1 MKSGAPRTF
10 GAQLRA
16 LRAAAGFTQEELAT
30 IAGLSVHAVSAL
42 ERGERRRPH
51 VDTVRALVAAL
62 DLTGLSRDAL
72 VLSARASDHDTAA
85 NELTTSSLPIALTAM
100 LGRDDDVKTLRH
112 WLRDPG
118 ARLITLVGAGGVG
131 KTRLALAIAQSLV
144 EEDAFRVVFVELA
157 TVHDPAFVAPAIA
170 EAMGLSDVTAVD
182 LLRRVRGACDE
193 RLPTLLVL
201 DNCEQVLDAAP
212 LVADL
217 LSSVPAL
224 RLLATSRAPFR
235 MRGERLYTVGP
246 LELEAET
253 DAISPADLFH
263 APAVR
268 LFVERVRDVEPA
280 FRLTVTN
287 AAAVTAICRR
297 LDALPLALELAAP
310 WMKVLT
316 TDDLLQRLERDVLL
330 PPAGPRDL
338 PERQQTMNA
347 TVAWSYQLLDRQE
360 QRAFRRL
367 AALPG
372 RFPIEAAAAV
382 LGETDAAT
390 GTDETL
396 AATAALID
404 KSLLHRVETAVEQ
417 RPLYQM
423 LETVRAFAALALEAS
438 GEAEAA
444 AEALA
449 RYCVDEAARAERG
462 LVGPDQVVWLDR
474 VRDDLDNY
482 RGALTWLIERGRADA
497 ASAIAWHLVFFWL
510 IRGRAAEGLQWY
522 ERILTLPT
530 LPPSAESRTLVGE
543 AVMSYTQ
550 GQPER
555 ARAAVTRA
563 LAAPAVDASV
573 IAHAEVLLGHVERA
587 AGNAAAARD
596 LFARSVDAFRSLMT
610 PWGIGNSL
618 IGQASIALTAGD
630 ADTAERLLDES
641 TAVLRD
647 AGPWFLNLTL
657 YIHAILAVQRGHVE
671 AAIDLVR
678 ESLVCSRQLQDKF
691 AFIYALIP
699 LAAAASLKND
709 DAWAARILGTR
720 DAITERIGATIAD
733 QSTRGLREEAERQG
747 RSRLGSDRWA
757 RAYAAGRN
765 ASLDSLLKEIE
776 AAAT

>member
-1 MKSGAPRTF
+1 
-10 GAQLRA
+10 
-16 LRAAAGFTQEELAT
+16 
-30 IAGLSVHAVSAL
+30 
-42 ERGERRRPH
+42 

-62 DLTGLSRDAL
+62 DLAGPARDAL
-72 VLSARASDHDTAA
+72 VLSARASADDTAA
-85 NELTTSSLPIALTAM
+85 SELTTSSLPIALTGL
-100 LGRDDDVKTLRH
+100 LGRDDDVGTLRQ
-112 WLRDPG
+112 WLRDAG

-157 TVHDPAFVAPAIA
+157 TVHEPAFVAPAIA

-182 LLRRVRGACDE
+182 LLRRVRGACDA

-201 DNCEQVLDAAP
+201 DNCEHVLDAAP
-212 LVADL
+212 LLADL

-246 LELEAET
+246 LELEAGAE
-253 DAISPADLFH
+253 AIAPADLSH

-280 FRLTVTN
+280 FRLTLTN
-287 AAAVTAICRR
+287 AGTVTAICRR

-316 TDDLLQRLERDVLL
+316 LDDLLQRLERDVLL

-347 TVAWSYQLLDRQE
+347 TIAWSYQLLDRHE

-382 LGETDAAT
+382 LGDTDAAS
-390 GTDETL
+390 GTNETL

-404 KSLLHRVETAVEQ
+404 RSLLHRVETVVEQ

-423 LETVRAFAALALEAS
+423 LETVRAFAALELAAS
-438 GEAEAA
+438 GEADAA

-462 LVGPDQVVWLDR
+462 LVGLDQVVWLDR

-482 RGALTWLIERGRADA
+482 RAALAWLIEHGRADA
-497 ASAIAWHLVFFWL
+497 ASGVAWHLGFFWL
-510 IRGRAAEGLQWY
+510 IRGRAAEALQWY
-522 ERILTLPT
+522 ERILALPA
-530 LPPSAESRTLVGE
+530 LPPSAALRALVGE

-550 GQPER
+550 GHPDR
-555 ARAAVTRA
+555 ARIALTRA
-563 LAAPAVDASV
+563 FSTAPAATDASAT
-573 IAHAEVLLGHVERA
+573 AHGEVLLGHVERA
-587 AGNAAAARD
+587 AGNTAAATA
-596 LFARSVDAFRSLMT
+596 LFVRSVEAFKRLT
-610 PWGIGNSL
+610 LPWGVGNGL
-618 IGQASIALTAGD
+618 IGLASIALARGA
-630 ADTAERLLDES
+630 ADDAERLLDES
-641 TAVLRD
+641 AAVLRD
-647 AGPWFLNLTL
+647 AGPWFLNLPL
-657 YIHAILAVQRGHVE
+657 YIHAILAVQRGHAD
-671 AAIDLVR
+671 AAIDFVR

-709 DAWAARILGTR
+709 DAWAARILGAR
-720 DAITERIGATIAD
+720 DAITERTGGTIAD
-733 QSTRGLREEAERQG
+733 LSTRSLREEAERQG
-747 RSRLGSDRWA
+747 RNRLGSDRWA
-757 RAYAAGRN
+757 RAYAAGRS
-765 ASLDSLLKEIE
+765 ASLDSLLKEID